1 MNHEYWYLSRAAGFT
16 AYLLLFVA
24 AALGI
29 LVSTRLGERVAR
41 RNLIFDIHR
50 FTSILA
56 LAFSL
61 FHVYI
66 LLGDGYF
73 NFNVWQLSL
82 PFISP
87 YRNWQVAAGV
97 FGLYAMAIVVVSFY
111 VRQFVGYRAWRT
123 LHYLTFAMYA
133 AVTLHGIAA
142 GTDTTEVW
150 ARGIYLLTGAGILAL
165 IFYRLQHLLP
175 QTGWVR
181 TSRIGA
187 ALAAAIIAGLLVTRA
202 GLFSTAPS
210 SSATID
216 APTSVFLPN
225 FTDADLRGTYT
236 QTDTGAASH
245 LTVDATA
252 SGDVPVKLAVDL
264 VSTNSQGRS
273 QVTTNTARLMD
284 PASGATVCSGRLISL
299 NNNVMSI
306 TCDGSGAYDGV
317 RITLTGRVN
326 ASNDGTFSGSL
337 DGSMSR
343 IS

>member
-16 AYLLLFVA
+16 AYLLLFAA

-56 LAFSL
+56 LGFSL

-133 AVTLHGIAA
+133 AGERPPVLQVTVARGLPARLVIATRRGQSRSLSPRLTCRA
-142 GTDTTEVW
+142 TTETR
-150 ARGIYLLTGAGILAL
+150 RGPISTSPFGSASRLRYQAGCCGAPPFEAM
-165 IFYRLQHLLP
+165 
-175 QTGWVR
+175 T
-181 TSRIGA
+181 
-187 ALAAAIIAGLLVTRA
+187 
-202 GLFSTAPS
+202 
-210 SSATID
+210 
-216 APTSVFLPN
+216 
-225 FTDADLRGTYT
+225 
-236 QTDTGAASH
+236 
-245 LTVDATA
+245 
-252 SGDVPVKLAVDL
+252 K
-264 VSTNSQGRS
+264 
-273 QVTTNTARLMD
+273 
-284 PASGATVCSGRLISL
+284 
-299 NNNVMSI
+299 
-306 TCDGSGAYDGV
+306 
-317 RITLTGRVN
+317 
-326 ASNDGTFSGSL
+326 
-337 DGSMSR
+337 
-343 IS
+343 